1 MDSIISVDGKA
12 TSAENVS
19 TVVNLLR
26 GEEGSRV
33 VLRVVRNGDLRS
45 FSIERAR
52 LSTSDVTIDRS
63 VDDVLVIRVSAFTRG
78 VGAEVN
84 DAVASIGHP
93 GGVMLDLRGN
103 AGGLLEEARQVAS
116 AFLNGGVIAAY
127 ERSGKEPKIL
137 NADIGG
143 DIKSPLVVVVD
154 STTASAAEVVAG
166 ALQDR
171 NRAVLVGERTYG
183 KGSVQEPQLLSDGSA
198 IELTV
203 GRYRT
208 PTGRYLEGVG
218 LDPDVRIQGPDTEKR
233 ALQVLAA
240 LRTVAGPGGK
250 G

>member
-1 MDSIISVDGKA
+1 
-12 TSAENVS
+12 
-19 TVVNLLR
+19 
-26 GEEGSRV
+26 
-33 VLRVVRNGDLRS
+33 
-45 FSIERAR
+45 

-84 DAVASIGHP
+84 DAVASIGDP